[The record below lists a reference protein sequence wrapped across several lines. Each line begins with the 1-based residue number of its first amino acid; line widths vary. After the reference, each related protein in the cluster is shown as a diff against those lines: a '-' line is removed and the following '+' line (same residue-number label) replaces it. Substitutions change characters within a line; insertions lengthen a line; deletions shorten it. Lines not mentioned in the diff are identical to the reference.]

1 MTPFVPFEMERWQS
15 TYEHRVRFNLSE
27 SGVHPLSTR
36 ELLAMAGEE
45 GETVA
50 GELWDLRHGYGQSN
64 GSDLLRE
71 RIAALYSQA
80 DPDSV
85 LVTVGGAEANFV
97 TLWRLL
103 EEGRDWAAILPTYM
117 QIPGMVRNLGGTLHP
132 VHLREEEGWQPDPD
146 DVGKAFEAGA
156 RALLITNPGNP
167 TGIRLDPERRTAIAA
182 HAERHGAWI
191 VADEVYSGAEADG
204 VTTPSFHGT
213 ASRVVVTQS
222 LSKAYGLPG
231 LRVGWAMSTPEMAA
245 DLWARTD
252 YTTITPS
259 TLSDRL
265 AAVALE
271 PTVREQILARTR
283 GIIAAN
289 RERMAEWVAEQD
301 DRFSYHPPDAGAI
314 AFLRYH
320 GDTPSAEVAERLR
333 VEESVLVVPGSQFG
347 VEGTLRV
354 GFGPP
359 RDELDAGLERVAAL
373 FDRLDPVGVA

>member
-1 MTPFVPFEMERWQS
+1 MTAFFPFEMERWQS
-15 TYEHRVRFNLSE
+15 THEHRVRFNLSE

-36 ELLAMAGEE
+36 ELLAMAGDEGRAVEE
-45 GETVA
+45 EFM
-50 GELWDLRHGYGQSN
+50 DIRHGYGQSN

-71 RIAALYSQA
+71 RIAALYPGA
-80 DPDSV
+80 GPDSV

-103 EEGRDWAAILPTYM
+103 EEGLDWAAILPTYM

-132 VHLREEEGWQPDPD
+132 VHLREEERWQPDPD
-146 DVGKAFEAGA
+146 DVRRAFEAGA

-167 TGIRLDPERRTAIAA
+167 TGIRIDPERRSAIAA
-182 HAERHGAWI
+182 YAERHGAWI

-204 VTTPSFHGT
+204 ITTPSFHGT

-231 LRVGWAMSTPEMAA
+231 LRVGWAVANPELAE
-245 DLWARTD
+245 DLWSRTD

-265 AAVALE
+265 ATVALE
-271 PTVREQILARTR
+271 RTVRDQILERTR
-283 GIIAAN
+283 KIIAAN
-289 RERMAEWVAEQD
+289 RERMAEWVKEQG
-301 DRFSYHPPDAGAI
+301 DRFAYSPPDAGAI
-314 AFLRYH
+314 AFLRYR
-320 GDTPSAEVAERLR
+320 GGPPSREVAERLR
-333 VEESVLVVPGSQFG
+333 IEESVLVVPGAQFG
-347 VEGTLRV
+347 VEGTLRI

-359 RDELDAGLERVAAL
+359 RDELDDGLSRVADL
-373 FDRLDPVGVA
+373 FQRMEREGA